1 MLKEPYVQYNSN
13 NFHKIT
19 KTAGKLTNAC
29 KNSMLCGQCCS
40 ALAAF
45 LDGYIL
51 CKLLSVRE
59 YDTKSIGA
67 VK

>member
-1 MLKEPYVQYNSN
+1 MLKEPYVQYNSS

-19 KTAGKLTNAC
+19 KMAGKLTNAC
-29 KNSMLCGQCCS
+29 KNSMLRRQCCS
-40 ALAAF
+40 ALAF

-59 YDTKSIGA
+59 CDTKSIGA